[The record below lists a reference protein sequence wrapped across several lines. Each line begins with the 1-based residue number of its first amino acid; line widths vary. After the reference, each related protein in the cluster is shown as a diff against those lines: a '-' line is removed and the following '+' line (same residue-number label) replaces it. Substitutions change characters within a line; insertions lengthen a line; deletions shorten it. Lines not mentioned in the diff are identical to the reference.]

1 MRLQTSFRDQ
11 HPSWVPTTGKASLL
25 TTNQSCLSQV
35 LVKLAPLFKEE
46 NLRNIWKSNS
56 SRAME
61 CWIRSE
67 IWRETWAT
75 VPALAILWG
84 PCVPGQNPVRH
95 CVEELCKLSSV
106 AGVPHWAE
114 ALPQASHFVLSNSF
128 LPSSCKMLSFYISWS
143 PSLAKCQ
150 PLSSCLHQ
158 SPHAPWCQLDTWPK
172 SRLLPPESRQTKRGL
187 FWVFLLE
194 REFGAY
200 ASLLKLVKM
209 YRRNLNKSCM
219 FHCHLGTMLALFSTM
234 TSEILIS
241 LRTWGVSP

>member
-25 TTNQSCLSQV
+25 TTNQSRLSQV
-35 LVKLAPLFKEE
+35 LVKLAPLFKEG
-46 NLRNIWKSNS
+46 NLTTIWKSNS

-75 VPALAILWG
+75 VPALPILWG

-114 ALPQASHFVLSNSF
+114 ACHRHHTSCSATAFCLVVVRCSVFTFLGLLLLLNVSLWAAVFINHPTHRGANWILGQNPGFFPQRAGRPKEVYFESFFLRENVVLTSF
-128 LPSSCKMLSFYISWS
+128 L
-143 PSLAKCQ
+143 
-150 PLSSCLHQ
+150 
-158 SPHAPWCQLDTWPK
+158 
-172 SRLLPPESRQTKRGL
+172 
-187 FWVFLLE
+187 
-194 REFGAY
+194 
-200 ASLLKLVKM
+200 
-209 YRRNLNKSCM
+209 
-219 FHCHLGTMLALFSTM
+219 
-234 TSEILIS
+234 
-241 LRTWGVSP
+241 